1 MDEHPFATL
10 HLKRGKERHMNGK
23 GYDMI
28 GNRDKDKWILIKYSF
43 KEGMLIYYYTNNFS
57 YSVLLGV
64 HFNLVLSS

>member
-1 MDEHPFATL
+1 
-10 HLKRGKERHMNGK
+10 MNGK